1 MGLDFGKVRIGVAI
15 SDDTQTIAFG
25 KEALKN
31 DNNIFRNLKF
41 IAEKETVMEIVVGY
55 PLNLKG
61 EKTEQT
67 IETEKFIAS
76 LKGYLNSP
84 AGIKPAP
91 EIIKWDERFTS
102 AMAADSM
109 IQSGMK
115 KSSRREKGNIDII
128 SAAIML
134 QSFLDNRKNRK

>member
-1 MGLDFGKVRIGVAI
+1 MGLDFGKVRIGIAL
-15 SDDTQTIAFG
+15 SDESKTIAFG
-25 KEALKN
+25 KEALRN
-31 DNNIFRNLKF
+31 DNNIYRNLKSL
-41 IAEKETVMEIVVGY
+41 AETESVIEIVIGY

-67 IETEKFIAS
+67 LLTEKFIAS

-84 AGIKPAP
+84 AGLKPAP
-91 EIIKWDERFTS
+91 SITKWDERFTS
-102 AMAADSM
+102 SMAADSM

-115 KSSRREKGNIDII
+115 KSNRREKENIDII

-134 QSFLDNRKNRK
+134 QSFLDNRKNQK